1 MVAPFICPA
10 RYGVRGREWIE
21 QGLRRRTVF
30 ELASVCGSNC
40 PAPSWSRTVD
50 RRNVEPRDG
59 ARLFYFGFVL
69 HHAGVT
75 HFALTSALRNFPLA
89 NLAAAYR
96 CRNAQSKSAFDIDPR
111 VRISGTTN
119 EQSLGDI
126 REAEEIRS
134 YLIASRGRQDVC
146 LLPLFRQASARGPF
160 SRLWLS
166 LTCFQKKLTSVLSV
180 RSNKHDKSPT
190 ATV

>member
-30 ELASVCGSNC
+30 ELATVCGSNC

-69 HHAGVT
+69 HHAGVM
-75 HFALTSALRNFPLA
+75 HFALTSALRNFLSQIWQPRIGAVTLNQNLLSILTRA
-89 NLAAAYR
+89 SAFRARQTNNLSGIFAKLNRSAHTLSPRGDDKTFVYCYAALSASKRARAFFPSLAAFAML
-96 CRNAQSKSAFDIDPR
+96 SKKTDERSIGA
-111 VRISGTTN
+111 
-119 EQSLGDI
+119 EQ
-126 REAEEIRS
+126 
-134 YLIASRGRQDVC
+134 
-146 LLPLFRQASARGPF
+146 QAR
-160 SRLWLS
+160 
-166 LTCFQKKLTSVLSV
+166 
-180 RSNKHDKSPT
+180 
-190 ATV
+190 